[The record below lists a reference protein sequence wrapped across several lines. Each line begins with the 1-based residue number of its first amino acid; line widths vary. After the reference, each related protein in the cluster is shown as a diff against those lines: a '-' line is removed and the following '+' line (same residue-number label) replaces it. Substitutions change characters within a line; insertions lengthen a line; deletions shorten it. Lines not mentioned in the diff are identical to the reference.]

1 MVSSQTIILSYNS
14 SFMSH
19 LRVVVSGAAGLIG
32 YSLSGLLVSDFNGFL
47 QLGGWHCFW
56 NRIC

>member
-1 MVSSQTIILSYNS
+1 
-14 SFMSH
+14 MSH

-56 NRIC
+56 NRICSYMKCTCFVDG

>member
-1 MVSSQTIILSYNS
+1 
-14 SFMSH
+14 MSH

-32 YSLSGLLVSDFNGFL
+32 YSLSGLLVCDFNDYL